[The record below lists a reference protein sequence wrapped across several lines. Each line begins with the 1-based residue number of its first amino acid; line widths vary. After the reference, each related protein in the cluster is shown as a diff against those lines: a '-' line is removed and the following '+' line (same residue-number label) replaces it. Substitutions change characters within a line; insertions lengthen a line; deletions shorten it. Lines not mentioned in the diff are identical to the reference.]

1 MLESIKIKMQKFN
14 SLKSIPAYLPI
25 VNIDT
30 DMIIPKQ
37 FLKTIKRTGLGKNLF
52 FEMRYDDNG
61 NEIKNFILNQEPHNQ
76 SKILIAGKNFGCG
89 SSREHAPWALLD
101 FGITCVISSSYAD
114 IFYSNCFKNGILPII
129 LPEEKIKE
137 LSEYSKRKEE
147 ISIDLKEEKIIFGNN
162 EINFDIDPFKKKCLL
177 EGLDDIA
184 LSLAK
189 EDKIN
194 NFEKNLKNNKP
205 WIFND

>member
-1 MLESIKIKMQKFN
+1 MQKF
-14 SLKSIPAYLPI
+14 STLKSIPAYLPI

-61 NEIKNFILNQEPHNQ
+61 NKIGDFILNQDPFTN

-101 FGITCVISSSYAD
+101 FGITCVISSSFAD

-129 LPEEKIKE
+129 VDEEKIKE
-137 LSEYSKRKEE
+137 SSEYANRKEE
-147 ISIDLKEEKIIFGNN
+147 ISVDLKEEKIVYGNN
-162 EINFDIDPFKKKCLL
+162 EIKFKIDSFKKKCLL

-184 LSLAK
+184 LSLNK
-189 EDKIN
+189 SDKIKS
-194 NFEKNLKNNKP
+194 FEQKLKSSKP
-205 WIFND
+205 WIISD

>member
-1 MLESIKIKMQKFN
+1 MQKF
-14 SLKSIPAYLPI
+14 STLKSIPAYLPI

-61 NEIKNFILNQEPHNQ
+61 NKVGDFILNKDPFTN

-101 FGITCVISSSYAD
+101 FGITCVISSSFAD

-129 LPEEKIKE
+129 VDEEKIKE
-137 LSEYSKRKEE
+137 LSEYANRKEE
-147 ISIDLKEEKIIFGNN
+147 ISVDLKEEKIVFGNN
-162 EINFDIDPFKKKCLL
+162 EIKFKIDSFKKKCLL

-184 LSLAK
+184 LSLNK
-189 EDKIN
+189 SDKIKS
-194 NFEKNLKNNKP
+194 FEQKLKSSKP
-205 WIFND
+205 WIISD

>member
-1 MLESIKIKMQKFN
+1 MQKF
-14 SLKSIPAYLPI
+14 STLKSIPAYLPI

-61 NEIKNFILNQEPHNQ
+61 NEISNFILNQDPFTN

-101 FGITCVISSSYAD
+101 FGITCVISSSFAD

-129 LPEEKIKE
+129 VDEEKIKE
-137 LSEYSKRKEE
+137 LSEYAKRKEE
-147 ISIDLKEEKIIFGNN
+147 ISVDLKEEKIVYGNN
-162 EINFDIDPFKKKCLL
+162 EIKFKIDSFKKKCLL

-184 LSLAK
+184 LSLNK
-189 EDKIN
+189 SDKIKS
-194 NFEKNLKNNKP
+194 FEQKLKSSKP
-205 WIFND
+205 WIISD

>member
-1 MLESIKIKMQKFN
+1 MQKF
-14 SLKSIPAYLPI
+14 STLTSIPAYLPI

-37 FLKTIKRTGLGKNLF
+37 FLKTIKRTGLGKYLF

-61 NEIKNFILNQEPHNQ
+61 NEIKDFILNQKPHNQ

-147 ISIDLKEEKIIFGNN
+147 ISIDLKEEKIIFGNSQ
-162 EINFDIDPFKKKCLL
+162 IKFDIDPFKKKCLL

-189 EDKIN
+189 KEKIT
-194 NFEKNLKNNKP
+194 NFEENLKNNKP